1 MVTIPKLRAVISQ
14 NYRKLQPYRK
24 NSYEAVRQYVGRHY
38 TDDGTSDRVPMNYI
52 QLAVQIYGRMLTSR
66 MPQVTV
72 NTKNQEL
79 KHVAAR
85 AQRLANA
92 MLKEIDFGSKVR
104 EWVNAGMF
112 GMGILKV
119 GWAQTDIM
127 HYTTDAQEEIQ
138 LPVGRTFVD
147 PILLD
152 DWVQDLQS
160 KGKPWEHCSFMGH
173 KYRMSLDQAQAFP
186 DWNEDARKSLVELV
200 ESRTTEGG
208 DPKLGTISGSYNQN
222 SESIREEVEI
232 WEIYLPDTNE
242 IVTFAADG
250 DSSDDKAHSNEPLNI
265 TKWQGPKQGPC
276 FSGPYHFLGFD
287 WPIGQSMPVPPVAH
301 WRDVH
306 ELANQILNKNARK
319 ALRQKTVFGFQSGHD
334 EDARRQREAGDGDM
348 VQMNDPNSVKVFE
361 TPGIDQQ
368 LLSYGMSLDNIM
380 DKIGGNL
387 SALGGLGP
395 QSETVGQDRMAL
407 GQANTRVDD
416 MRNETF
422 EAVTSV
428 CKSLLYYWW
437 NDPVQDFEDVVH
449 VSDSIQMPF
458 NIAAESRGEIWH
470 ELNFDVRPYSMQH
483 STPEQRAQFVLEL
496 VNNPNM
502 MQMLQESGKMF
513 DMDKIISLLSEYNN
527 IPELMDVI
535 VNQDGQPMMGQ
546 ESVGQKPG
554 SNMPTNTTRTY
565 ERVSRPGA
573 TDRGQNQMMQQML
586 AAQGNQQ
593 PQMNSGSPQP

>member
-1 MVTIPKLRAVISQ
+1 
-14 NYRKLQPYRK
+14 
-24 NSYEAVRQYVGRHY
+24 
-38 TDDGTSDRVPMNYI
+38 
-52 QLAVQIYGRMLTSR
+52 
-66 MPQVTV
+66 
-72 NTKNQEL
+72 
-79 KHVAAR
+79 
-85 AQRLANA
+85 
-92 MLKEIDFGSKVR
+92 
-104 EWVNAGMF
+104 
-112 GMGILKV
+112 
-119 GWAQTDIM
+119 
-127 HYTTDAQEEIQ
+127 
-138 LPVGRTFVD
+138 
-147 PILLD
+147 
-152 DWVQDLQS
+152 
-160 KGKPWEHCSFMGH
+160 MGH

-186 DWNEDARKSLVELV
+186 DWNDDARNLSELV

-276 FSGPYHFLGFD
+276 FAGPYHFLGFD

-361 TPGIDQQ
+361 NPGIDQQ
-368 LLSYGMSLDNIM
+368 LMSYGMSLDNIM

-449 VSDSIQMPF
+449 VSDKIQMPF
-458 NIAAESRGEIWH
+458 NITAESRGEIWH
-470 ELNFDVRPYSMQH
+470 DLNFDVRPYSMQH
-483 STPEQRAQFVLEL
+483 TTPEQRAQFVLEL

-502 MQMLQESGKMF
+502 MQMLQENGKMF

-527 IPELMDVI
+527 IPELMDII
-535 VNQDGQPMMGQ
+535 VNQDGQPM
-546 ESVGQKPG
+546 
-554 SNMPTNTTRTY
+554 
-565 ERVSRPGA
+565 
-573 TDRGQNQMMQQML
+573 
-586 AAQGNQQ
+586 
-593 PQMNSGSPQP
+593 SGSISLLDKNLGQICRQTPPERMSE